1 MYIQKKK
8 VFFFSFRLT
17 AGARSMQL
25 AVASPDLDNLYGHK
39 VGDPTEV
46 SHRVELSVGRRQIPV

>member
-1 MYIQKKK
+1 
-8 VFFFSFRLT
+8 
-17 AGARSMQL
+17 MQL